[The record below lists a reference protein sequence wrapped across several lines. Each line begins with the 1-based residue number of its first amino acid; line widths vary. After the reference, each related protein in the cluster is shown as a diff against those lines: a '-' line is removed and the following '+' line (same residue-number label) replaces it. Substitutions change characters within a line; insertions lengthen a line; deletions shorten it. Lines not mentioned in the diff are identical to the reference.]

1 MRKLKCDTCRHGI
14 WLCDCYCGGDGY
26 DPSIIKLLRRKIREG
41 IMKMLKLRED
51 CEKVWRLRPQWPYY
65 DAQSIAEGGTF

>member
-1 MRKLKCDTCRHGI
+1 MSQKRKGDTCRHGI

-51 CEKVWRLRPQWPYY
+51 CE
-65 DAQSIAEGGTF
+65 

>member
-14 WLCDCYCGGDGY
+14 WLCDCYCGGDGH

-51 CEKVWRLRPQWPYY
+51 CE
-65 DAQSIAEGGTF
+65 